1 MTNVA
6 HKQEFD
12 FDETQLTAIGE
23 CCDTS
28 KRIVAVTGQ
37 AGTGKTTILQNVY
50 DNLTARGFKVV
61 LCAPTGK
68 AAKRITEATS
78 IPASTIHRLLEYP
91 FPGERDPKTGKA
103 LSTSDPKR
111 DRQYPLEY
119 NVVLCDEYA
128 MVSVEIHRN
137 LLNALPRGGA
147 IRMFGDAN
155 QLQPIESIP
164 SLKRKPSM
172 FLEMLEEWNGIT
184 LESIHR
190 QANDSDIITNGN
202 RIIAGNMP
210 KRTDDFNLIITKK
223 PVHAVHDFIMDNLH
237 NEIDFGSITNQ
248 IITATNI
255 GWVGTMALNA
265 SIQQLLQPQN
275 KLHFD
280 IDRHKW
286 VEEPTMRM
294 YVGDKVIFTINNY
307 ALEIF
312 NGETG
317 IIKKLEDDGSILID
331 FGDRES
337 SVPMEL
343 EVENKKG
350 TFFIN
355 PQKNLDLAY
364 VITTHKS
371 QGSEY
376 QRVCYVMNKSRQWM
390 LNRKNLYT
398 AISRAREHVTIITD
412 SNALARSLAVKGDK

>member
-1 MTNVA
+1 
-6 HKQEFD
+6 
-12 FDETQLTAIGE
+12 
-23 CCDTS
+23 
-28 KRIVAVTGQ
+28 
-37 AGTGKTTILQNVY
+37 
-50 DNLTARGFKVV
+50 
-61 LCAPTGK
+61 
-68 AAKRITEATS
+68 
-78 IPASTIHRLLEYP
+78 
-91 FPGERDPKTGKA
+91 
-103 LSTSDPKR
+103 
-111 DRQYPLEY
+111 
-119 NVVLCDEYA
+119 
-128 MVSVEIHRN
+128 MVSVEVHRN

-223 PVHAVHDFIMDNLH
+223 PVQAVHDFIMDNLH

-265 SIQQLLQPQN
+265 SIQQLLQPQD

-317 IIKKLEDDGSILID
+317 IIKKLEDDGGILID

-355 PQKNLDLAY
+355 PQKDLDLAY

>member
-1 MTNVA
+1 
-6 HKQEFD
+6 
-12 FDETQLTAIGE
+12 
-23 CCDTS
+23 
-28 KRIVAVTGQ
+28 
-37 AGTGKTTILQNVY
+37 
-50 DNLTARGFKVV
+50 
-61 LCAPTGK
+61 
-68 AAKRITEATS
+68 
-78 IPASTIHRLLEYP
+78 
-91 FPGERDPKTGKA
+91 
-103 LSTSDPKR
+103 
-111 DRQYPLEY
+111 
-119 NVVLCDEYA
+119 
-128 MVSVEIHRN
+128 MVSVEVHRN

-223 PVHAVHDFIMDNLH
+223 PVQAVHDFIMDNLH

-265 SIQQLLQPQN
+265 SIQQLLQPQD

-294 YVGDKVIFTINNY
+294 YEGDKVIFTINNY

-317 IIKKLEDDGSILID
+317 IIKKLEDDGGILID

-355 PQKNLDLAY
+355 PQKDLDLAY